1 MTKKFL
7 LYPNPFVMH
16 IEQLR
21 DLCLSFPG
29 TSEGIKYG
37 DQLCFM
43 VMGKVFCSSNIKQLD
58 KASFKVSDEIFETL
72 CEQDGIAPA
81 PYGGAKFKWV
91 RVDDFDCLSDAEW
104 AHFIQEAYQ
113 LVKAKLPKKLQ
124 ISLDDLSH

>member
-1 MTKKFL
+1 
-7 LYPNPFVMH
+7 MH

-91 RVDDFDCLSDAEW
+91 RVDDFDCLSDSEW
-104 AHFIQEAYQ
+104 AHFIQEA
-113 LVKAKLPKKLQ
+113 LPPVWYCVLWVQGLRHLKNWKK
-124 ISLDDLSH
+124 SND